1 MKMKILHI
9 SIISILVLCSNGVV
23 YAQYG
28 LYGQEALDH
37 QSLLQKE
44 LDLAR
49 TQIEKHQQD
58 EQQTKNISDA
68 IIFASVGIPLAVG
81 VSVGVL
87 LFARKR
93 K

>member
-1 MKMKILHI
+1 MKTLHL
-9 SIISILVLCSNGVV
+9 SIIIILVLCDSGVV

-28 LYGQEALDH
+28 NEASNPSHQRILQE
-37 QSLLQKE
+37 Q

-49 TQIEKHQQD
+49 THIEKQQQE

-68 IIFASVGIPLAVG
+68 IILASVGIPIAAG

-87 LFARKR
+87 LFSRKR